1 MKKIC
6 LAELIMLIM
15 IYSSVTFM
23 VSVVIPSTELLTAI
37 IRYRSNIYIFL
48 LNKLFFNN
56 NLHLIKKP
64 KTSANFS
71 HQVVTKIIYLFLTFG
86 QLFFRKR

>member
-1 MKKIC
+1 
-6 LAELIMLIM
+6 
-15 IYSSVTFM
+15 M

-56 NLHLIKKP
+56 NLHLVKKQKVQKKPP
-64 KTSANFS
+64 KTSA
-71 HQVVTKIIYLFLTFG
+71 
-86 QLFFRKR
+86 RKRQFP